1 MRHGNSIN
9 HLGRTYG
16 HRKAMLR
23 NMAVSLIL
31 NKRINTTLAKA
42 KELRKFVEPV
52 LTRSK
57 SDTMH
62 NRRMVFADL
71 QDKEAVKELFGQVAE
86 KIALRPGGYTR
97 IIKTGFRLG
106 DAAEMCMMELVD
118 FNEVM
123 LAEAATRKAKTT
135 RRSRSSKKGLAAG
148 FAPEVVAAIAAE
160 AVAEPAA
167 AEVVTEEIVAAE
179 VVAET
184 AAPEA
189 AEETAAPEAAAET
202 AAPEAAAETAAPEAA
217 AETAAP
223 EAAAETAAPE
233 AAEETAAPEAAAEP
247 AAPDAAAEETPASED
262 EPK

>member
-9 HLGRTYG
+9 HLSRTYG

-57 SDTMH
+57 ADTMH

-86 KIALRPGGYTR
+86 KIATRPGGYTR

-118 FNEVM
+118 FNELL
-123 LAEAATRKAKTT
+123 LADSASRKAKTT
-135 RRSRSSKKGLAAG
+135 RRSRSSSKKA
-148 FAPEVVAAIAAE
+148 VSSVA
-160 AVAEPAA
+160 PAA
-167 AEVVTEEIVAAE
+167 PLMGQANVE
-179 VVAET
+179 
-184 AAPEA
+184 
-189 AEETAAPEAAAET
+189 EETAAVLVSEASVEEAPVD
-202 AAPEAAAETAAPEAA
+202 AAPMDAAPMDESPMDESPIEASV
-217 AETAAP
+217 
-223 EAAAETAAPE
+223 
-233 AAEETAAPEAAAEP
+233 AAEESSLEVNTDDAVAESTSSEISESEEGKAADEESKEA
-247 AAPDAAAEETPASED
+247 
-262 EPK
+262 

>member
-9 HLGRTYG
+9 HLSRTYG

-57 SDTMH
+57 ADTMH

-86 KIALRPGGYTR
+86 KIATRPGGYTR

-118 FNEVM
+118 FNELL
-123 LAEAATRKAKTT
+123 LADSASRKAKTT
-135 RRSRSSKKGLAAG
+135 RRSRSSSKKAVTSVATAAPSME
-148 FAPEVVAAIAAE
+148 ASVAAE
-160 AVAEPAA
+160 ESSLEVNTDDAVAESTSS
-167 AEVVTEEIVAAE
+167 EISESEEGKATDE
-179 VVAET
+179 ESK
-184 AAPEA
+184 EA
-189 AEETAAPEAAAET
+189 
-202 AAPEAAAETAAPEAA
+202 
-217 AETAAP
+217 
-223 EAAAETAAPE
+223 
-233 AAEETAAPEAAAEP
+233 
-247 AAPDAAAEETPASED
+247 
-262 EPK
+262 

>member
-1 MRHGNSIN
+1 MRHGNTIN
-9 HLGRTYG
+9 HLSRTYG

-71 QDKEAVKELFGQVAE
+71 QDKEAVKELFATIAE
-86 KIALRPGGYTR
+86 KIATRPGGYTR

-118 FNEVM
+118 FNELL
-123 LAEAATRKAKTT
+123 LADAASRKAKTT
-135 RRSRSSKKGLAAG
+135 RRSRSSKKSSSGLDSVAPVAAAAPVAELAAPLLEEEAPAVVEEAPAVVEEAPAAVDEAPADEAS
-148 FAPEVVAAIAAE
+148 APEE
-160 AVAEPAA
+160 DS
-167 AEVVTEEIVAAE
+167 
-179 VVAET
+179 
-184 AAPEA
+184 PEQ
-189 AEETAAPEAAAET
+189 E
-202 AAPEAAAETAAPEAA
+202 
-217 AETAAP
+217 
-223 EAAAETAAPE
+223 
-233 AAEETAAPEAAAEP
+233 
-247 AAPDAAAEETPASED
+247 
-262 EPK
+262 EPKA

>member
-9 HLGRTYG
+9 HLSRTYG

-57 SDTMH
+57 ADTMH

-86 KIALRPGGYTR
+86 KIATRPGGYTR

-118 FNEVM
+118 FNELL
-123 LAEAATRKAKTT
+123 LADSASRKAKTT
-135 RRSRSSKKGLAAG
+135 RRSRSSSKKAVSSVAPAAPSME
-148 FAPEVVAAIAAE
+148 ASVAAE
-160 AVAEPAA
+160 ESSLEVNTDDAVAEPTSS
-167 AEVVTEEIVAAE
+167 EISESEEGKAVDGDRK
-179 VVAET
+179 
-184 AAPEA
+184 EA
-189 AEETAAPEAAAET
+189 
-202 AAPEAAAETAAPEAA
+202 
-217 AETAAP
+217 
-223 EAAAETAAPE
+223 
-233 AAEETAAPEAAAEP
+233 
-247 AAPDAAAEETPASED
+247 
-262 EPK
+262 

>member
-1 MRHGNSIN
+1 MRHGNTIN
-9 HLGRTYG
+9 HLSRTYG

-71 QDKEAVKELFGQVAE
+71 QDKEAVKELFATVAE
-86 KIALRPGGYTR
+86 KIATRPGGYTR

-118 FNEVM
+118 FNELL
-123 LAEAATRKAKTT
+123 LADAASRKAKTT
-135 RRSRSSKKGLAAG
+135 RRSRSSKKSSSGLDSVAPVAAAAPVAELAAPLLEEEAPAVVEEVPAAVDEAPAVVDEAPAVVEEAPAAVDEVPADEAS
-148 FAPEVVAAIAAE
+148 APEE
-160 AVAEPAA
+160 DS
-167 AEVVTEEIVAAE
+167 
-179 VVAET
+179 
-184 AAPEA
+184 PEQ
-189 AEETAAPEAAAET
+189 E
-202 AAPEAAAETAAPEAA
+202 
-217 AETAAP
+217 
-223 EAAAETAAPE
+223 
-233 AAEETAAPEAAAEP
+233 
-247 AAPDAAAEETPASED
+247 
-262 EPK
+262 EPKA

>member
-9 HLGRTYG
+9 HLSRTYG

-31 NKRINTTLAKA
+31 NKRTNTTLAKA

-57 SDTMH
+57 ADTMH

-86 KIALRPGGYTR
+86 KIATRPGGYTR

-118 FNEVM
+118 FNELL
-123 LAEAATRKAKTT
+123 LADSASRKAKTT
-135 RRSRSSKKGLAAG
+135 RRSRSSSKKSVGS
-148 FAPEVVAAIAAE
+148 VAAPAASSME
-160 AVAEPAA
+160 ASEATEESTLEVNTVDAVAETTSAEIAESEEGKAA
-167 AEVVTEEIVAAE
+167 DEESK
-179 VVAET
+179 
-184 AAPEA
+184 EA
-189 AEETAAPEAAAET
+189 
-202 AAPEAAAETAAPEAA
+202 
-217 AETAAP
+217 
-223 EAAAETAAPE
+223 
-233 AAEETAAPEAAAEP
+233 
-247 AAPDAAAEETPASED
+247 
-262 EPK
+262 

>member
-9 HLGRTYG
+9 HLSRTYG

-57 SDTMH
+57 ADTMH

-86 KIALRPGGYTR
+86 KIATRPGGYTR

-118 FNEVM
+118 FNELL
-123 LAEAATRKAKTT
+123 LADSASRKAKTT
-135 RRSRSSKKGLAAG
+135 RRSRSSSKKA
-148 FAPEVVAAIAAE
+148 VSSVA
-160 AVAEPAA
+160 PAA
-167 AEVVTEEIVAAE
+167 PLMGQANVE
-179 VVAET
+179 
-184 AAPEA
+184 
-189 AEETAAPEAAAET
+189 EETAAVLVSEASVEEAPVD
-202 AAPEAAAETAAPEAA
+202 AAPMDESPIQASV
-217 AETAAP
+217 
-223 EAAAETAAPE
+223 
-233 AAEETAAPEAAAEP
+233 AAEESSLEVNTDDAVAESTSSEISESEEGKAADEESKEA
-247 AAPDAAAEETPASED
+247 
-262 EPK
+262 